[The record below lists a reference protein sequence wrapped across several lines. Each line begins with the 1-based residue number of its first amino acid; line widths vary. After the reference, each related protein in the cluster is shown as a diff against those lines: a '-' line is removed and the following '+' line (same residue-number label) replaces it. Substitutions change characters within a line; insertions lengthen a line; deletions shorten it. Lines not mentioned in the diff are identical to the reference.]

1 MRAALARRVEARA
14 AAVRARIAGALE
26 AEGVAAQ
33 VAGEKVRLTGPGLGA
48 RWWRELALR
57 EAGRNGR

>member
-33 VAGEKVRLTGPGLGA
+33 VAGETVRLTAPGCQITNSSSRGIPGLD
-48 RWWRELALR
+48 
-57 EAGRNGR
+57 

>member
-26 AEGVAAQ
+26 AEGVTTQ
-33 VAGEKVRLTGPGLGA
+33 VAGETVRLTAPGLGA